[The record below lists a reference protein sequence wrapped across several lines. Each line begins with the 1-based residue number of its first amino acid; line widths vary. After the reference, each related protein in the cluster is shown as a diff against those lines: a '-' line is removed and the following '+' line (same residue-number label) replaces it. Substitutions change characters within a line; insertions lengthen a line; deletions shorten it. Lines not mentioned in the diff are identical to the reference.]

1 MYVPMARLGLST
13 EIMLLCCTIQH
24 KMVISLP
31 HKMNMTKGQNR
42 KRALQKKGTPGRK
55 KTLQKKKKKEE
66 LDEEGEEHTGG
77 GAYGHRPQS

>member
-1 MYVPMARLGLST
+1 MYVPMATLELST

-42 KRALQKKGTPGRK
+42 KRALQKKN
-55 KTLQKKKKKEE
+55 E

-77 GAYGHRPQS
+77 GAYGHRRRRRWHKDRGETKGMC